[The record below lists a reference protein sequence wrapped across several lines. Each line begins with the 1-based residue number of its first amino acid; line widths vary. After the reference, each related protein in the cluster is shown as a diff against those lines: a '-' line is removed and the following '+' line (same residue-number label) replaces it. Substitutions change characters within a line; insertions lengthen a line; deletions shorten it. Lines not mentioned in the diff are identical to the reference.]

1 MTKISKEKIVLYQ
14 SLLFEKLDTLTLKFH
29 LIEKTLFEAEKK
41 LHILEKNEFHS
52 NPIAKYLILKEDFFQ
67 IKEKKKIIL
76 NPFYESILNTEKSF
90 VAFISFLEEYEHFT
104 KELSLNKINLATIKN
119 YFLDIDEYIFIIK
132 KQLVFIEE
140 FSINDYLLRKSTFN
154 KNILEIKKKIS
165 MITNIIFNNFY
176 YQKNLDLKNFKK
188 ISYEN
193 IRVGDIILK
202 RREQKENT
210 RLSKLINIFLDS
222 PIVHVSLVYQVSK
235 DACYTLEVDAY
246 NNNYGEISKLKV
258 KNTEDYIIMRSKKLL
273 SKEKQEKIKL
283 YQEEFLTRKYSIL
296 KVIGA
301 FIQRHKERIFS
312 NTNIFSSR
320 KRNIFSSIDGI
331 FCSQVAAEVYKKAG
345 IELGLT
351 DDTSIVSPLDIL
363 NSPQLKIV
371 GYLENEN

>member
-1 MTKISKEKIVLYQ
+1 
-14 SLLFEKLDTLTLKFH
+14 
-29 LIEKTLFEAEKK
+29 
-41 LHILEKNEFHS
+41 
-52 NPIAKYLILKEDFFQ
+52 
-67 IKEKKKIIL
+67 
-76 NPFYESILNTEKSF
+76 
-90 VAFISFLEEYEHFT
+90 
-104 KELSLNKINLATIKN
+104 
-119 YFLDIDEYIFIIK
+119 
-132 KQLVFIEE
+132 
-140 FSINDYLLRKSTFN
+140 
-154 KNILEIKKKIS
+154 LEIKKKIS

-188 ISYEN
+188 ISYAN

-222 PIVHVSLVYQVSK
+222 PIVHVSLVYRVSK

-246 NNNYGEISKLKV
+246 NNTCGEISKLKV

-312 NTNIFSSR
+312 NIGIFSSR
-320 KRNIFSSIDGI
+320 KKNIFSSIEGI

-351 DDTSIVSPLDIL
+351 DDTSVVSPLDIL

>member
-14 SLLFEKLDTLTLKFH
+14 SLLFEKLNTLTLNFH
-29 LIEKTLFEAEKK
+29 LIEKTLFDAEKK
-41 LHILEKNEFHS
+41 LHILEKKEFHS

-76 NPFYESILNTEKSF
+76 NPFYESILNSEKSF

-104 KELSLNKINLATIKN
+104 KELSLNKINLSTINN
-119 YFLDIDEYIFIIK
+119 YFLDIDKYIFIIK

-140 FSINDYLLRKSTFN
+140 FSINDYLLRKSIFN

-188 ISYEN
+188 ISYNN

-222 PIVHVSLVYQVSK
+222 PIVHVSLVYRVSK

-246 NNNYGEISKLKV
+246 NNTCGEISKLKV

-312 NTNIFSSR
+312 NIGIFSSR
-320 KRNIFSSIDGI
+320 KKNIFSSIEGI

-351 DDTSIVSPLDIL
+351 DDTSVVSPLDIL

-371 GYLENEN
+371 GYLKNEN